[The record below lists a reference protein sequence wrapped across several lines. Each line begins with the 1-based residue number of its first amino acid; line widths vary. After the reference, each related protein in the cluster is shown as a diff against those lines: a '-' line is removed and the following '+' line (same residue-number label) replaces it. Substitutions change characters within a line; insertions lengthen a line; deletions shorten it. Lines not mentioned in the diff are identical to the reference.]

1 MSEDEESET
10 EEPAVELGEHEPVEG
25 APVARIVSRL
35 TWPQTKSDIVEQ
47 EGESVIRTP
56 DGPQVLEEILDSV
69 DTTYFDTRQTFR
81 EAVEDVIGT
90 GPIPTAGDTGSD
102 ATEE

>member
-1 MSEDEESET
+1 MSDDEESET

-35 TWPQTKSDIVEQ
+35 TWPQTRSDVIEQ

-56 DGPQVLEEILDSV
+56 DGPQVLEEILDTV
-69 DTTYFDTRQTFR
+69 DTRYFDKRHTFR
-81 EAVEDVIGT
+81 EAIEDVIGT
-90 GPIPTAGDTGSD
+90 GTIPTGDGGSD
-102 ATEE
+102 TTEE